1 MNEVKETGEVR
12 ETSKEDDLVKRYRVK
27 WGVSEEEAK
36 EKVKKFMEK
45 RPVDRSRAMPSTDN
59 LFPDP
64 VGPLSEKV
72 QDINQAVLST
82 AFTKKSLKEM
92 NQPPE
97 EMERLKSE
105 VGTVKETV
113 NNVMELVTKRL
124 EELQGTLDEKVRKE
138 DRDALIAELDAKILQ
153 PLRSDLEAVKKRVET
168 APEPAKTAEGLRE
181 VRARLKQAEE
191 DAKGVLEDMGYPL
204 PKKRILELGPEE
216 YAVLPK
222 KDEDIVAELKK
233 RGYRVEYDMIPREE
247 ALKLAEEAK
256 RRAQEDL
263 IDDQRIKSVEN
274 IVTKAIDNLFDM
286 FKEPLQ
292 RAMETAWAAREE
304 QGLGGAKKS
313 EKEPSAS
320 QGS

>member
-1 MNEVKETGEVR
+1 MNEVEKTGEVR
-12 ETSKEDDLVKRYRVK
+12 ETSKEDDLVKRYRAK

-72 QDINQAVLST
+72 QDINQAALST

-97 EMERLKSE
+97 EMEKLKSE
-105 VGTVKETV
+105 VDTVKETV

-124 EELQGTLDEKVRKE
+124 EELQDTLDVKVKKEEREALISELEEKVVK
-138 DRDALIAELDAKILQ
+138 

-168 APEPAKTAEGLRE
+168 APEGGPTKTAEDLRE
-181 VRARLKQAEE
+181 VRTRLKQAEE
-191 DAKGVLEDMGYPL
+191 DAMGVLEDMGYSL
-204 PKKRILELGPEE
+204 PKKRLQLGAEE
-216 YAVLPK
+216 SVPK
-222 KDEDIVAELKK
+222 KDDDLVAELKS
-233 RGYRVEYDMIPREE
+233 RGYRVEYGMVSREQAE
-247 ALKLAEEAK
+247 KMAEEG
-256 RRAQEDL
+256 RHRAQEDVQ
-263 IDDQRIKSVEN
+263 DDQRIKAVEN
-274 IVTKAIDNLFDM
+274 IVGKAIDNLFEM

-292 RAMETAWAAREE
+292 RAMETAWTAREE
-304 QGLGGAKKS
+304 QGKEGAKRS